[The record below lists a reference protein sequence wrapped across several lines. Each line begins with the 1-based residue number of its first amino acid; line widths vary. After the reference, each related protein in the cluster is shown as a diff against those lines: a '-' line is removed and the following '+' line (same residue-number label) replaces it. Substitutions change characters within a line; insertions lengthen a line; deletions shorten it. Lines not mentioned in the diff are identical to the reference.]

1 MCQFVLIIYLRDYHY
16 DFDLDIVV
24 LWSCYGVLRLTY
36 TTYQN
41 LCPTDHF
48 FGRLLMSQ
56 DISPTWIVLLESIY
70 QIIQVYF
77 CISPLSKIVLCFDS
91 LCTFLI
97 VFNFL
102 NYLFSCPMYIFQE
115 SEFSRVLHLSV
126 RSICIFRQLPPDV
139 SRFLATVAYI
149 TTN

>member
-1 MCQFVLIIYLRDYHY
+1 MCQFILVIYLRDYHFNFY
-16 DFDLDIVV
+16 LDIFV
-24 LWSCYGVLRLTY
+24 LWSFYGVLWLTY
-36 TTYQN
+36 TTFQN

-56 DISPTWIVLLESIY
+56 DISPNWIVLLEFTCR
-70 QIIQVYF
+70 IIQNF
-77 CISPLSKIVLCFDS
+77 FRIFPMSKIVLWFDS

-97 VFNFL
+97 VFNIL
-102 NYLFSCPMYIFQE
+102 NYLFSCPMQIFRE
-115 SEFSRVLHLSV
+115 SEFSHVFHLSV

-139 SRFLATVAYI
+139 SRFLATGAYI